1 MSSAAVGSVHYTI
14 DPALLRH
21 RGSNP
26 GPPGPEASGLSLDH
40 RLEETQFSKPT
51 LNAEFKTAVQDH
63 LDWYNRQ
70 PTPFVSTFADY
81 QHALNWA
88 NRLIDN
94 GRARQVMILEL
105 DAFKRGWLFSVL
117 KNGHITTHLPE
128 NMYQDEYLVLSSISS
143 QSIISK
149 IVVSRRDL
157 IESSSDEDEQAS
169 DSDDL
174 VLSLTV

>member
-1 MSSAAVGSVHYTI
+1 
-14 DPALLRH
+14 
-21 RGSNP
+21 
-26 GPPGPEASGLSLDH
+26 
-40 RLEETQFSKPT
+40 
-51 LNAEFKTAVQDH
+51 
-63 LDWYNRQ
+63 
-70 PTPFVSTFADY
+70 
-81 QHALNWA
+81 
-88 NRLIDN
+88 
-94 GRARQVMILEL
+94 MILEL